1 MINMLHAY
9 EPVRALC
16 GSEARF
22 RLVKALY
29 EAPATA
35 FHLRGLAAAARVD
48 PSQAHRLLRDFVA
61 AGLCEEIPGAPFRK
75 FRAAAGHPLADA
87 LAETFREAASQS
99 DEGEQVDLAKAP
111 VLKSLLWT
119 GRERT
124 SIPAG
129 EAFRHYENN
138 WRLVRNAVMGAGE
151 KRLLERLKKDYGRGL
166 ING

>member
-1 MINMLHAY
+1 MLHAY

-22 RLVKALY
+22 RMLKALY
-29 EAPATA
+29 EAPGTA

-48 PSQAHRLLRDFVA
+48 PSQAHRLLREFVA
-61 AGLCEEIPGAPFRK
+61 AGLCEDIPDTPFRK
-75 FRAAAGHPLADA
+75 YRAAAGPPLTDA
-87 LAETFREAASQS
+87 LAEIFRTAAPQE
-99 DEGEQVDLAKAP
+99 DDGKEVDLGRAP
-111 VLKSLLWT
+111 VLRSLLWT

-124 SIPAG
+124 RIPAR

-138 WRLVRNAVMGAGE
+138 WRHIRNAPMGAQE
-151 KRLLERLKKDYGRGL
+151 KRLLERLAKDYGRGL